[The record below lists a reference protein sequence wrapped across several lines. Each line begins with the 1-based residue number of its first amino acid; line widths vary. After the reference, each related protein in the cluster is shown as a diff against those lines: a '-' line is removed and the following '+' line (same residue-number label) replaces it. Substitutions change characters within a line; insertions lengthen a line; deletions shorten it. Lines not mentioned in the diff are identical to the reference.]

1 MKKNGLSFNTR
12 KALANKLGDAA
23 GQEIADLISHLVS
36 RIEQLERNKVD
47 ITPVVSAP
55 GAAPIRVGAAAGSV
69 DSLSF

>member
-1 MKKNGLSFNTR
+1 MNKNGLSFNTR

-55 GAAPIRVGAAAGSV
+55 GASPVRMAAL
-69 DSLSF
+69 DTMSF

>member
-47 ITPVVSAP
+47 ITPVVSTP
-55 GAAPIRVGAAAGSV
+55 GAAPVRMAAL
-69 DSLSF
+69 DTMSF

>member
-23 GQEIADLISHLVS
+23 GQEVADLISHLVA

-47 ITPVVSAP
+47 ITPVVSSAN
-55 GAAPIRVGAAAGSV
+55 AASV
-69 DSLSF
+69 RIGVAESLSF